1 MPVKAKLPPGKGKR
15 VPLNMRT
22 TRERRKAL
30 ENAAASSGRS
40 LVQEVE
46 YRLDRS
52 FLEEDHLSLICGDTR
67 TAGFVREI
75 LDSKRLIEAYHEQ
88 SVWEDFECYEAIK
101 EALKKLLARRAP
113 EPSGKFKKQMTAY
126 ERYVE
131 KELRPWK
138 ERGGGRGLLS
148 NPDAGDPPPLKPSPG
163 TLARAVGQAAA
174 DVVAKSHA
182 EKALVKAIK
191 AYMPEEE

>member
-67 TAGFVREI
+67 TARFVSEI
-75 LDSKRLIEAYHEQ
+75 LDSKRLIEAYQEQ
-88 SVWEDFECYEAIK
+88 SVWEDFECYAAMK
-101 EALKKLLARRAP
+101 ETLKKLLARRAP
-113 EPSGKFKKQMTAY
+113 ELSSKFKKKVTAY
-126 ERYVE
+126 DRYVE

-138 ERGGGRGLLS
+138 ERGGGQGLFG
-148 NPDAGDPPPLKPSPG
+148 NPDAGDQPPLKPSPAA
-163 TLARAVGQAAA
+163 LARAVGRAAA
-174 DVVAKSHA
+174 DVVTKSHA
-182 EKALVKAIK
+182 EKALVEAIK
-191 AYMPEEE
+191 AHMEEK

>member
-30 ENAAASSGRS
+30 ESAAASSGRS

-46 YRLDRS
+46 HRLDRS
-52 FLEEDHLSLICGDTR
+52 FLEEDHLSLICGDSR

-75 LDSKRLIEAYHEQ
+75 LDSKRLIEFYQEK
-88 SVWEDFECYEAIK
+88 SVWEDFECHEAMK

-113 EPSGKFKKQMTAY
+113 RPTGKFKKQVTAY

-131 KELRPWK
+131 KKLRPWK
-138 ERGGGRGLLS
+138 ERGGGQGLLS
-148 NPDAGDPPPLKPSPG
+148 NPDAGAPPTLKLSPVEH
-163 TLARAVGQAAA
+163 ARAVGRAAA
-174 DVVAKSHA
+174 DVVTKDRR
-182 EKALVKAIK
+182 KALVEALKAGT
-191 AYMPEEE
+191 PEED